1 MSAKTASMVIPT
13 RRNGSDTSQ
22 TNGRRMSASTARG
35 QDSANKIHQ
44 PRKMKTAVM
53 VILCSFLP
61 RTSTARRKTLPP
73 CSGSG
78 LLGTGVGPDPQE
90 EQKATDKI
98 GEHAIQRVADRMGA
112 PVDREEDLDTKRDGE
127 QGD

>member
-73 CSGSG
+73 ANQGHEPVLVMEMLESG
-78 LLGTGVGPDPQE
+78 LTPHGSL
-90 EQKATDKI
+90 KASYKI
-98 GEHAIQRVADRMGA
+98 HE
-112 PVDREEDLDTKRDGE
+112 TCNW
-127 QGD
+127 